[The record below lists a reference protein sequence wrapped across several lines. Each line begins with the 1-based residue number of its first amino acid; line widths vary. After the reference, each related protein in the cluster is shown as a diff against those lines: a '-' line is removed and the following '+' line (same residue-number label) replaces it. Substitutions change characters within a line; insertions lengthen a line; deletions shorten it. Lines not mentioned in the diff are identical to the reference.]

1 MLLGIAIDDKLSF
14 DKHVSTLFKKA
25 ARQLNVLCHLNHL
38 LDEKKTQQNDYLC
51 NIHYLKLQLLSLNV
65 VLLWCHKHKQ
75 HGTNPKRI
83 YLWNSLRC
91 ILQ

>member
-38 LDEKKTQQNDYLC
+38 LDEKKHNKM
-51 NIHYLKLQLLSLNV
+51 I
-65 VLLWCHKHKQ
+65 
-75 HGTNPKRI
+75 I
-83 YLWNSLRC
+83 YVTFIISNFNYCL
-91 ILQ
+91 